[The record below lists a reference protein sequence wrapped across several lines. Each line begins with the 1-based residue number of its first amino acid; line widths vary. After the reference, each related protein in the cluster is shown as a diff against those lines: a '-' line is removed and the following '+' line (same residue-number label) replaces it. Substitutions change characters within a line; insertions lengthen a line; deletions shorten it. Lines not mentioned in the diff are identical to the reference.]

1 MTEAQQLFMQKHE
14 AFHARRVL
22 LEAERKSMT
31 KEDWIILRLL
41 KASCRTQAT
50 TNPDYVR
57 SIMYML
63 KKHGSKALDGYISQ
77 LLAGGK
83 P

>member
-1 MTEAQQLFMQKHE
+1 
-14 AFHARRVL
+14 
-22 LEAERKSMT
+22 MT

-41 KASCRTQAT
+41 KASTRTQAI

-57 SIMYML
+57 SVLYML
-63 KKHGSKALDGYISQ
+63 KKHGRKALDGYIAQ
-77 LLAGGK
+77 LHAEGK